1 MENLDKQK
9 KELDETIAA
18 AMILAKYN
26 NNFRHRFVRA
36 LDKFDSE
43 IKIIATET
51 KVQYPADLL
60 INEPIHSDP
69 GNVQG
74 IANKIKTY
82 FMDHGVDVDIENCDV
97 NAQISRYSCF
107 IHSAKEPVKV
117 TKAEKD
123 LLKLLKNNSVRI
135 VKNSKTID
143 VEISNK
149 TLGTVDFGEL
159 INYKVTDLVDPL
171 TYVVGKDMTNVY
183 GSLTKANG
191 IIISGGSAS
200 GKQATIRDI
209 IDSILYRNSR
219 DDIEIDFLNLKYS
232 DFEIYNKAPQVI
244 MVADTPELVAKTL
257 DNLLERMDICF
268 DLLSKTKMKNI
279 EEFNDSAYGDR
290 KMRHTIIVIDEL
302 AKLLEI
308 DRKIED
314 KLIRILQVG
323 RAVGYHLIICT
334 GENDSISVKLNA
346 NCMDKIILKD
356 GLDKEADKLIGLG
369 DAFYDSVSGKEHV
382 RRRVQIAF
390 HSQGD
395 TQKICEYLEANSK

>member
-1 MENLDKQK
+1 
-9 KELDETIAA
+9 
-18 AMILAKYN
+18 
-26 NNFRHRFVRA
+26 
-36 LDKFDSE
+36 
-43 IKIIATET
+43 
-51 KVQYPADLL
+51 
-60 INEPIHSDP
+60 
-69 GNVQG
+69 
-74 IANKIKTY
+74 
-82 FMDHGVDVDIENCDV
+82 V

-123 LLKLLKNNSVRI
+123 LLRLLKNNSVRI

-200 GKQATIRDI
+200 GKQATIRSI

-244 MVADTPELVAKTL
+244 MVADTPELVIKTL
-257 DNLLERMDICF
+257 DNLIERMDICF

-323 RAVGYHLIICT
+323 RAAGYHLIICT

-369 DAFYDSVSGKEHV
+369 DAFYDSASGKEHV